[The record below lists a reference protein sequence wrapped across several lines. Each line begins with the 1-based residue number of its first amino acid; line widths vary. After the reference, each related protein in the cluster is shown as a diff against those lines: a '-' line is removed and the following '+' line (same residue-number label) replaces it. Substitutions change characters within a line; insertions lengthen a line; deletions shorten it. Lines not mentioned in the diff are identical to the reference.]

1 MNKNRY
7 TQAFMRKS
15 ASHNL
20 DCSLRAAD
28 RGEASKDELREML
41 RQAVQNTAE
50 LTQESTSEVESE

>member
-28 RGEASKDELREML
+28 KGEATKDELREML

-50 LTQESTSEVESE
+50 LQPSEE